1 MQTIFN
7 TKSSKKYYYIKNGI
21 VYNITTKKDGED
33 QCAYLIGGG
42 EGDEKLPSVTVEYY
56 KYDDNGVKIES
67 ATTTVTYYLDTT
79 IKDGDISG
87 TPDTGT
93 SCIFKK
99 TIHKESDAEGISTY
113 IDALKTECKE
123 TIKNII
129 KTYPSGTLDFLKKR
143 ITSNIPSFMYVDY
156 YDRGGEKKNW
166 EISGSSE
173 LTDVT
178 ELAIDITKDE
188 VLEGYR
194 KEACKEDVY
203 DVAVRR
209 ASLYGYSLTAPASAA
224 DIGVE
229 KLNN

>member
-7 TKSSKKYYYIKNGI
+7 TKSSKKYYYIKNGV
-21 VYNITTKKDGED
+21 VYDITTKKDGED
-33 QCAYLIGGG
+33 QCAYLID
-42 EGDEKLPSVTVEYY
+42 DEKLPSVTVEYY
-56 KYDDNGVKIES
+56 KYDDEGTKIES
-67 ATTTVTYYLDTT
+67 ATTNVTYYLDTT

-87 TPDTGT
+87 TPTTGT

-99 TIHKESDAEGISTY
+99 TIHKESGDEELSTY
-113 IDALKTECKE
+113 IDALKVECKE

-156 YDRGGEKKNW
+156 YDRGEDEKNW

-173 LTDVT
+173 LID
-178 ELAIDITKDE
+178 EDAKKIAIDITNDE

-194 KEACKEDVY
+194 KEACQEDVY

-209 ASLYGYSLTAPASAA
+209 ASLYGYGLTDPASAA
-224 DIGVE
+224 DVGVE

>member
-7 TKSSKKYYYIKNGI
+7 TKSSKKYYYIKNGV
-21 VYNITTKKDGED
+21 VYDITTKKDGED
-33 QCAYLIGGG
+33 QCAYLID
-42 EGDEKLPSVTVEYY
+42 DEKLPSVTVKYY
-56 KYDDNGVKIES
+56 KYDETGV
-67 ATTTVTYYLDTT
+67 TTSDTTYYLDTI

-99 TIHKESDAEGISTY
+99 TIHKESGVEGTSTY
-113 IDALKTECKE
+113 IDVLKTECEE

-129 KTYPSGTLDFLKKR
+129 KAYPSGTLDFLKKR

-156 YDRGGEKKNW
+156 YDRETDKKNW

-173 LTDVT
+173 LVDATKLA
-178 ELAIDITKDE
+178 ELAIDITNDE

-194 KEACKEDVY
+194 KEACQEDVY

-209 ASLYGYSLTAPASAA
+209 ASLYGYALTDPESAA
-224 DIGVE
+224 DIVVE

>member
-7 TKSSKKYYYIKNGI
+7 TKSSKKYYYIKNGV
-21 VYNITTKKDGED
+21 VYDITTKKDGED
-33 QCAYLIGGG
+33 QCAYLID
-42 EGDEKLPSVTVEYY
+42 DEKLPSVTVKYY
-56 KYDDNGVKIES
+56 KYDETGV
-67 ATTTVTYYLDTT
+67 TTSDTTYYLDTI

-99 TIHKESDAEGISTY
+99 TIHKESGVEGTSTY
-113 IDALKTECKE
+113 IDVLKTECEE

-129 KTYPSGTLDFLKKR
+129 KAYPSGTLDFLKKR

-156 YDRGGEKKNW
+156 YDRETDKKNW

-178 ELAIDITKDE
+178 ELAIDITNDT

-194 KEACKEDVY
+194 EEACKEDVY

-209 ASLYGYSLTAPASAA
+209 ASLYGYGLKKPENA
-224 DIGVE
+224 E
-229 KLNN
+229 KIELKEPNN